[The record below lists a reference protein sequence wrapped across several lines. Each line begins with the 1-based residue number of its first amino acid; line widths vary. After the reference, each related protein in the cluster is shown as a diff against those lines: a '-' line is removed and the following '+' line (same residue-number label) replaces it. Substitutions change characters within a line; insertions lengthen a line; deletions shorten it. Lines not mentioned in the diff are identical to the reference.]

1 MTLQR
6 NPSFQE
12 ELSSK
17 LKDRKRRGLSTGF
30 TSDSDDSDE
39 DQTFGGL
46 DDDDGEI
53 FLSGRSMRSI
63 HIFLNCY

>member
-1 MTLQR
+1 MPLKR

-30 TSDSDDSDE
+30 TSESEDSDDD
-39 DQTFGGL
+39 DDALGGL
-46 DDDDGEI
+46 SDDGEK
-53 FLSGRSMRSI
+53 SK
-63 HIFLNCY
+63 LN